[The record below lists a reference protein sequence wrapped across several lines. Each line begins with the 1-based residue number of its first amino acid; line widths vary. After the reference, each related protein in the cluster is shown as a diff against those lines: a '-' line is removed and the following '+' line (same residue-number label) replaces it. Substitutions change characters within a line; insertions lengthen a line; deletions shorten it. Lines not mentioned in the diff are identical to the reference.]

1 MYRCLYLSFT
11 YLLVVMIPTV
21 LLGQSSDKTL
31 PAPARKLIDARSID
45 YLDFK
50 ALRFHL
56 HNAVEHYQY
65 LNEANTAISRKLKI
79 QADSITQLKAQVQ
92 TQAVQIQQLKQATR
106 QFEKAGVGQ
115 KSLLDSVRQQ
125 TARLNYE
132 RQLIADPRAVRI
144 YKFPLAEVRK
154 TFLENLTKKDSGFGL
169 ESESSATVLIVSR
182 QFNEQ
187 AGNWWGFDKINDGL
201 LEVTLRLIEHP
212 FDPQRAVVYADT
224 KLLQKE
230 HNGTKLYADQ
240 SDPEK
245 LTLYRDRTLRL
256 LEGFLRNTSEK

>member
-1 MYRCLYLSFT
+1 MYRSFNLLIAC
-11 YLLVVMIPTV
+11 LLVTTMP
-21 LLGQSSDKTL
+21 LRLFGQSSAKVP
-31 PAPARKLIDARSID
+31 PAPARKLIDERSID

-50 ALRFHL
+50 ALRFYL
-56 HNAVEHYQY
+56 HNAVGHYQY
-65 LNEANTAISRKLKI
+65 VNETNTTLSHMLKV
-79 QADSITQLKAQVQ
+79 QTDSITQLKAQLRI
-92 TQAVQIQQLKQATR
+92 QATQIQQLKQATR
-106 QFEKAGVGQ
+106 QYEKAGAGQ
-115 KSLLDSVRQQ
+115 RSLLDSVRQQ

-132 RQLIADPRAVRI
+132 RQLITDSRVVRI
-144 YKFPLAEVRK
+144 YKFPLVEVRK

-169 ESESSATVLIVSR
+169 ENESSATVLIVNR
-182 QFNEQ
+182 QFNERVS
-187 AGNWWGFDKINDGL
+187 NWWEFDKTNDGL

-212 FDPQRAVVYADT
+212 FDPQRAIVYADT

-230 HNGTKLYADQ
+230 RNGDKLYADQ